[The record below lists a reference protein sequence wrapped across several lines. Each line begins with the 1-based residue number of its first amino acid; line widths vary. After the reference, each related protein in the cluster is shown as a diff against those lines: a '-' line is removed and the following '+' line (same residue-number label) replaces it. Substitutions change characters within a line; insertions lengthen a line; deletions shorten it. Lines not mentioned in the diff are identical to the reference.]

1 MILLG
6 TAEVSKEVIADDP
19 SVLVFTQVLVKLFG
33 HRVGWFRLEMTSQ
46 FLVNTSSFFTCC
58 TYIACMIK
66 VYIYI
71 CVCIC
76 VHTYVL
82 YIYIYIYIKNADLLY
97 KTCFL

>member
-66 VYIYI
+66 VYI
-71 CVCIC
+71 CVCTFVYI
-76 VHTYVL
+76 HMYYTYT
-82 YIYIYIYIKNADLLY
+82 YTY
-97 KTCFL
+97 T